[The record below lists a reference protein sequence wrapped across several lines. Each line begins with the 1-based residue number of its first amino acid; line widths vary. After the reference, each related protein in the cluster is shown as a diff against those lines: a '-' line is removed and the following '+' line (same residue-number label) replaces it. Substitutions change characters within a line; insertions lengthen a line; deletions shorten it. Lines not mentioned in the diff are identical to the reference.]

1 MEWGL
6 VKRRCFDI
14 CTALRR
20 LCEDIS
26 RRHAVFQHIDMKCVA
41 VTYAQTRSAV
51 EWGMQAKL
59 TPMRFEGGAMSC
71 VRDGQR
77 WGAQRVYQDGREML
91 YILTFYLPRFL
102 NLSFDEKL
110 VTVFHEM
117 YHISPRFDGDIR
129 RFDGACY
136 MHTGSQAAYDQQMA
150 VYAKEYLARLP
161 QELFPAYLQWDFQEL
176 RRHYGDVVG
185 RKLAIPRLI
194 ALDEDAA

>member
-1 MEWGL
+1 MEWVL

-26 RRHAVFQHIDMKCVA
+26 RRHAEFQHIDMKRVA

-59 TPMRFEGGAMSC
+59 TPMRFAGGAMSC

-102 NLSFDEKL
+102 NLSFDEKI

-150 VYAKEYLARLP
+150 VYAKEYLDRLP

-176 RRHYGDVVG
+176 RRRYGDVVG